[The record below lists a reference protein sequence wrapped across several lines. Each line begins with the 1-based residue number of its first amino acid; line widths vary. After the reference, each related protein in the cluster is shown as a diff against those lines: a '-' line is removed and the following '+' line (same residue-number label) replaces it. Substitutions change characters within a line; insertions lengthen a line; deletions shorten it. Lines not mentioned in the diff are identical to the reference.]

1 MPFSDPQCH
10 DSFSIYL
17 ANRVTNGQISRYT
30 RSSCSRPFSLSRLI
44 QKRCFLGLNVRVSS
58 VVGCRLR
65 EDDATQLSVRTREAG
80 FRQHSSQQRT
90 AQ

>member
-10 DSFSIYL
+10 SFSLYL
-17 ANRVTNGQISRYT
+17 ANRVANSQISRYT
-30 RSSCSRPFSLSRLI
+30 PIICSRRISVSRLI

-80 FRQHSSQQRT
+80 LRQHPSQQRT

>member
-10 DSFSIYL
+10 DSFSLYL
-17 ANRVTNGQISRYT
+17 TNRVANGQISRYT
-30 RSSCSRPFSLSRLI
+30 PSSCSRLI
-44 QKRCFLGLNVRVSS
+44 QERCFLELNVRVSS

-80 FRQHSSQQRT
+80 LRQHPSQQRT